1 MKASRSLGLFMLA
14 LPALAACTVGPDYAG
29 PPDAAPT
36 AAKRPAF
43 LRAEAITSPAEP
55 QSSWWRA
62 FRDPMLDRLVEAAM
76 AANTDIASSVA
87 RLGAARAILRGYR
100 ADQGPTG
107 SLGAGY
113 SRSLP
118 SFAQFGFSS
127 FPGIA
132 LKDFDLYQAD
142 FDASWEI
149 DIFGG
154 QRRAVEAASGQAK
167 AALADIADIRLSVAA
182 ETAEAYL
189 ELRRQQSRLKLLA
202 RSSDLD
208 GQQVQLTRIRITE
221 GTESSLDLE
230 RILAQQEATLAE
242 IPGARAEIAV
252 QLDRLAVLTAR
263 EPGALD
269 AELSEPAAPPLPP
282 AEVAV
287 GDPAGL
293 LRRRP
298 DIRAAE
304 QRLAADTASIGVATA
319 DLFPKVT
326 LTGNIGIDANT
337 IAKFPTANS
346 FIYSVGP
353 SISWAVLDLSR
364 VHARI
369 DQAESARDAAL
380 AQYQGV
386 VLNALRDAES
396 ALARYSRQIETVAA
410 RRRALDSAERAASLA
425 AQRYREGTASSL
437 ETLDA
442 DRQRLAADDQLNTA
456 EADLSKDY
464 VALQKSLGL
473 AWDGDQ
479 A

>member
-29 PPDAAPT
+29 PPDAAPI
-36 AAKRPAF
+36 AAKRANF
-43 LRAEAITSPAEP
+43 VRAEDTTTPAEP
-55 QSSWWRA
+55 QSNWWRA
-62 FRDPMLDRLVEAAM
+62 FGDPALDGLVETAM
-76 AANTDIASSVA
+76 SANTEVATSIA
-87 RLGAARAILRGYR
+87 RLGAARTMLRGSV

-107 SLGAGY
+107 SAGGGY
-113 SRSLP
+113 RRSLP
-118 SFAQFGFSS
+118 SFAQFGIAS
-127 FPGIA
+127 FPGLT
-132 LKDFDLYQAD
+132 LKDFDLYQAN

-149 DIFGG
+149 DLFGG
-154 QRRAVEAASGQAK
+154 KRRAVEAASGETK
-167 AALADIADIRLSVAA
+167 AALADIADIRLSIAA

-189 ELRRQQSRLKLLA
+189 ALRGQQARLKLLT

-208 GQQVQLTRIRITE
+208 AEQIALTRTRIAD
-221 GTESSLDLE
+221 GTASSLDLE
-230 RILAQQEATLAE
+230 RILAQQQATLAE
-242 IPGARAEIAV
+242 IPSVRAAVTV

-269 AELSEPAAPPLPP
+269 GELEQPATLPMPP
-282 AEVAV
+282 AKVAV

-326 LTGNIGIDANT
+326 LTGSIGLDADS
-337 IAKFPTANS
+337 IAKFPTHQS
-346 FIYSVGP
+346 MIYSVGP
-353 SISWAVLDLSR
+353 SISWAVLDYSR
-364 VHARI
+364 IHARI
-369 DQAESARDAAL
+369 DQAGAERDAAL
-380 AQYQGV
+380 SRYQGV
-386 VLNALRDAES
+386 VLGALRDAES
-396 ALARYSRQIETVAA
+396 ALTRYSRQIETVAA
-410 RRRALDSAERAASLA
+410 RQRAVDSAERAAALA
-425 AQRYREGTASSL
+425 ALRYREGAASSL

-442 DRQRLAADDQLNTA
+442 DRQRLAADDQLNA
-456 EADLSKDY
+456 AKVDLSTDY

>member
-1 MKASRSLGLFMLA
+1 
-14 LPALAACTVGPDYAG
+14 
-29 PPDAAPT
+29 
-36 AAKRPAF
+36 
-43 LRAEAITSPAEP
+43 
-55 QSSWWRA
+55 
-62 FRDPMLDRLVEAAM
+62 
-76 AANTDIASSVA
+76 
-87 RLGAARAILRGYR
+87 
-100 ADQGPTG
+100 
-107 SLGAGY
+107 
-113 SRSLP
+113 LP

-132 LKDFDLYQAD
+132 LKDFDLYQAN

-242 IPGARAEIAV
+242 IPGVRAEIAA
-252 QLDRLAVLTAR
+252 QLDRLAVLTAQ

-269 AELSEPAAPPLPP
+269 AELGAPAGPPLPP
-282 AEVAV
+282 SQVAV

-353 SISWAVLDLSR
+353 SISWAVLDFSR
-364 VHARI
+364 IHARI
-369 DQAESARDAAL
+369 DQAESGRDAAL
-380 AQYQGV
+380 AQYRGV

-396 ALARYSRQIETVAA
+396 ALARYARQIETVAA